1 MRKNP
6 RRHAVRRPVKMP
18 EPNDARYTTNMERIF
33 YEPHYEARHLPV
45 RTLSVEGVSPRVLAE
60 FDAWTR
66 EEEF

>member
-1 MRKNP
+1 
-6 RRHAVRRPVKMP
+6 MP